1 MTEKKYKFETIEE
14 YREYMKLNSKK
25 WYANPENA
33 EKKKAYQKAY
43 YQKRRLKKLKKVRN
57 NK

>member
-14 YREYMKLNSKK
+14 YRKYMKLNSKK

-43 YQKRRLKKLKKVRN
+43 YQKKKAEKAEESAK
-57 NK
+57 